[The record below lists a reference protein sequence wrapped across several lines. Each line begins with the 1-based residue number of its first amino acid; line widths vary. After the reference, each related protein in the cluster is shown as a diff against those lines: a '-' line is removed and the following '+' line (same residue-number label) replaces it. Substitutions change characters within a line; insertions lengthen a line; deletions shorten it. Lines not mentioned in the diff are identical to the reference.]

1 MPRRPPSPPSFTPP
15 LPADQHL
22 VQLTSPQGS
31 NNFLCVDTNDV
42 ERLVEISSKLRRI
55 KTLIVMRG
63 DFAIISLYPT
73 AEKSGRLVGEIVHIL
88 DKGDIREWK
97 KSGHWPEGFGE
108 KPAPI
113 SAKESESEGEDEVE
127 DKDEDE
133 DEDVEEKEQEQREE

>member
-31 NNFLCVDTNDV
+31 NNFLCVDTKGE

-63 DFAIISLYPT
+63 DYAIISLYPS
-73 AEKSGRLVGEIVHIL
+73 ADKSGRLVGEIVHIL
-88 DKGDIREWK
+88 DKGDLREWK

-108 KPAPI
+108 KPAP
-113 SAKESESEGEDEVE
+113 APVEGSSSDQ
-127 DKDEDE
+127 DDHDDTAASGDEDE
-133 DEDVEEKEQEQREE
+133 RDQE

>member
-31 NNFLCVDTNDV
+31 NNFLCVDTKDV

-73 AEKSGRLVGEIVHIL
+73 TEKGGRLVGEIVHIL

-97 KSGHWPEGFGE
+97 KSGYWPEGFGE
-108 KPAPI
+108 KPAPVPD
-113 SAKESESEGEDEVE
+113 EEDPSEPEED
-127 DKDEDE
+127 DNASHDQ
-133 DEDVEEKEQEQREE
+133 EEEHVDRE